1 MAHKGGLEALNRSL
15 CDICKCEKPFGGL
28 TVLICGDFQ
37 QILPVVK
44 IGTPADELKAC
55 VKSSYLWHKV
65 TTMTL
70 RRNMRVYITGNP
82 EGGRWAAKLL
92 QLGRG
97 NIPTNA
103 DDEIDLTTLG
113 VNIVNSAQELQ
124 SKIYPNL
131 EENYKKSDWLRDR
144 TILAPCNDIVE

>member
-1 MAHKGGLEALNRSL
+1 MH
-15 CDICKCEKPFGGL
+15 
-28 TVLICGDFQ
+28 
-37 QILPVVK
+37 
-44 IGTPADELKAC
+44 
-55 VKSSYLWHKV
+55 
-65 TTMTL
+65 
-70 RRNMRVYITGNP
+70 ITGNP

-113 VNIVNSAQELQ
+113 VNIVDSAQELQ

-144 TILAPCNDIVE
+144 TILAPLNDIVEKISASLMAKMPRQSVVY